1 MIRVDKKKTE
11 TILGMISE
19 SMRHVG
25 EILIA
30 LSIAHIFLG

>member
-1 MIRVDKKKTE
+1 MDKKKTE

-19 SMRHVG
+19 SMRRIG

-30 LSIAHIFLG
+30 LTIAHIFLG